1 MVPLLLRK
9 NLDPPLRG
17 YQGIEGVTG
26 DYRNNYYS
34 LLQQHEQQIYLT
46 ALVRGLQGVIGVTG
60 VIMSLKELQGV
71 AGSYRG

>member
-1 MVPLLLRK
+1 MDYK
-9 NLDPPLRG
+9 
-17 YQGIEGVTG
+17 GIEGVTG
-26 DYRNNYYS
+26 DYRNYS